1 MFSPFMND
9 GFSMIW
15 QAFEHLFPE
24 QKRKVECQIVP
35 VLDKADDGKEVY
47 GLTEYFEEED
57 LYQVSISAELR
68 ILDGMEVFA
77 HELAHCA
84 VGVDNEHNKVWEKA
98 FDDLFDEYNRL
109 GEVMFDKHEKVEVT
123 DGKAY
128 VREKEL
134 EELEENYLTKNE

>member
-1 MFSPFMND
+1 MISPFFND

-15 QAFEHLFPE
+15 KAFENLFPE
-24 QKRKVECQIVP
+24 IKNKVDCQIVP
-35 VLDKADDGKEVY
+35 FLDKVDDGEVY
-47 GLTEYFEEED
+47 GLTEYFKDED
-57 LYQVSISAELR
+57 VYQVSISAELR

-84 VGVDNEHNKVWEKA
+84 AGMDNAHNEVWAKA

-109 GEVMFDKHEKVEVT
+109 GEVMFDKQDKVEVM

-128 VREKEL
+128 VREKEWKNI
-134 EELEENYLTKNE
+134 EENYLTKDK